1 MTDKGLVT
9 EESVDCLE
17 SCKPEEKKQLI
28 IKHYGITEQELN
40 IYPLK
45 DLLQMGVGMKNV

>member
-1 MTDKGLVT
+1 MT
-9 EESVDCLE
+9 EESVDCLDN
-17 SCKPEEKKQLI
+17 CKPEEKRHSI
-28 IKHYGITEQELN
+28 IKHYGISEQELA